1 MATARTDAHDTAMAE
16 VEITA
21 MTFGR
26 FGVGR
31 LDGRTVM
38 VPNAAPGDLLEV
50 TLTGQRAGHLVARA
64 ERVLRPGPARRTP
77 PCPYLPR
84 CGGCDWQQIDYPAQ
98 VRLKGEV
105 IAGALKRALGLELD
119 PDALVEPAPAEFG
132 YRARIRLKVGPQG
145 RLGFHEANSRRLVE
159 VERCM
164 VAAEEMRM
172 PREFARGIR
181 CEEIEVVAD
190 RGREVVV
197 AHLARPPGAL
207 ELGRARAIVE
217 RDARLAGAVLRAG
230 AARELIGETAVRV
243 ALEPGLELEADADL
257 FSQVNR
263 AQNLKLVAMV
273 MEMAAPAAGAR
284 VLDLF
289 CGAGNFSLPAARRG
303 AAVMGVDAEAA
314 AVAAA
319 ARNAQR
325 LGFARAEFAALK
337 AAELARFLL
346 RARYRPDVVIMDP
359 PRTGARELVEPLI
372 AMRAQRVIYVSC
384 DVATLARDLRALRAG
399 GYRIAAV
406 RALDFFPNTHH
417 AELVAHAVLTSVAPH
432 S

>member
-1 MATARTDAHDTAMAE
+1 MAE

-21 MTFGR
+21 MTFGP

-31 LDGRTVM
+31 LDGDTVM

-50 TLTGQRAGHLVARA
+50 TVVGRRAGHLIARA
-64 ERVLRPGPARRTP
+64 ERVLRAGPARRTP

-98 VRLKGEV
+98 ARLKGEV
-105 IAGALKRALGLELD
+105 IAGLLRRALGLELD
-119 PDALVEPAPAEFG
+119 PATLVEPAPAEFG
-132 YRARIRLKVGPQG
+132 YRARVRFKVGPRG
-145 RLGFHEANSRRLVE
+145 ELGFHQAGSRHLVE
-159 VERCM
+159 VEHCM
-164 VAAEEMRM
+164 VAAEDIRM
-172 PREFARGIR
+172 PREFVREIR

-190 RGREVVV
+190 RGREVLV
-197 AHLARPPGAL
+197 AHLARAPAAA
-207 ELGRARAIVE
+207 EVARARAIVA
-217 RDARLAGAVLRAG
+217 RDPRLAGVVMRGGATRA
-230 AARELIGETAVRV
+230 LVGETAVQV
-243 ALEPGLELEADADL
+243 ALEPGLVLEADADL

-263 AQNLKLVAMV
+263 AQNLRLVAMV
-273 MEMAAPAAGAR
+273 MEMGAPAAGAR

-303 AAVMGVDAEAA
+303 AAVTGVDAEPA

-325 LGFARAEFAALK
+325 LGFGRAEFTALR

-346 RARYRPDVVIMDP
+346 RARYRPDTVILDP
-359 PRTGARELVEPLI
+359 PRTGARELIEPLV
-372 AMRAQRVIYVSC
+372 AMRAPRLIYVSC
-384 DVATLARDLRALRAG
+384 DAATLARDLRALCAG

-417 AELVAHAVLTSVAPH
+417 VELVAHAVLTSVAPR

>member
-1 MATARTDAHDTAMAE
+1 MAE

-21 MTFGR
+21 MTFGP

-31 LDGRTVM
+31 LDGETVM

-50 TLTGQRAGHLVARA
+50 TVSGRRAGHSIASA
-64 ERVLRPGPARRTP
+64 GRVLRAGPSRRTP

-84 CGGCDWQQIDYPAQ
+84 CGGCDWQQIGYPAQ
-98 VRLKGEV
+98 ARLKGEV
-105 IAGALKRALGLELD
+105 IANALNRALGLELD
-119 PDALVEPAPAEFG
+119 AAALVEPAPAEFG
-132 YRARIRLKVGPQG
+132 YRARIRLKVGPHG
-145 RLGFHEANSRRLVE
+145 ELGFYEAGSRRLIE

-164 VAAEEMRM
+164 VAAEEIRM
-172 PREFARGIR
+172 PREFVREIK
-181 CEEIEVVAD
+181 CHEIEVIAD

-197 AHLARPPGAL
+197 AHLARPAAAV
-207 ELGRARAIVE
+207 EIARAHAMVA
-217 RDARLAGAVLRAG
+217 RDPRLAGAVLRAG
-230 AARELIGETAVRV
+230 AMRELVGETAVRV

-263 AQNLKLVAMV
+263 AQNVKLVAMV
-273 MEMAAPAAGAR
+273 MEMAAAGTGAR

-303 AAVMGVDAEAA
+303 AELTGVDAKAA

-325 LGFARAEFAALK
+325 LGFTHAEFAALK

-359 PRTGARELVEPLI
+359 PRAGARELIEPLA
-372 AMRAQRVIYVSC
+372 AMRAPRVVYVSC
-384 DVATLARDLRALRAG
+384 DVATLARDLRTLCAG

-417 AELVAHAVLTSVAPH
+417 AELVAHAVLTSVARH